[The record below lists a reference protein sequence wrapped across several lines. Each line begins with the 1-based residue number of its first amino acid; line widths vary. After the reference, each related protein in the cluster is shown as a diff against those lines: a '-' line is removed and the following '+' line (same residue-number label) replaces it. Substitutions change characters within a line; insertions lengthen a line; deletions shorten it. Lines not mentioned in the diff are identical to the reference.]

1 MWLFC
6 VTKWKGIST
15 GVFFEVVNLI
25 RFKLA
30 LKVNFYELELK
41 SQTVENK
48 AS

>member
-6 VTKWKGIST
+6 VTKWKGTFT
-15 GVFFEVVNLI
+15 GVFFEVVYFI

-30 LKVNFYELELK
+30 LKVNFYELEVK

-48 AS
+48 GP